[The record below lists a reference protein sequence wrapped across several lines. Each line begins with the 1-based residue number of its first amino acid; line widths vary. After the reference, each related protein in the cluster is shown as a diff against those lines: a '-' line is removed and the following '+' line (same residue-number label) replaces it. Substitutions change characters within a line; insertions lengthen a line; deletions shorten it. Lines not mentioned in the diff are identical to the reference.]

1 MDVSIVAAIGSFIV
15 SERVI
20 KAKATVLFGLLCTV
34 VYDLFIHSND
44 PVSLRVYRGE
54 RYKFNDD
61 GNGYFSFEEGDEGGE
76 GRKDGGN

>member
-20 KAKATVLFGLLCTV
+20 KAKATVLFFLLCTV
-34 VYDLFIHSND
+34 VYDCFIHSND

-54 RYKFNDD
+54 GVDTHASMN
-61 GNGYFSFEEGDEGGE
+61 FSIFSM
-76 GRKDGGN
+76 RLCY